1 MAPPHPFGSLRPPA
15 TELSRTCPAGAWGG
29 AFGLRGK
36 SPPASPLGVPGPGPA
51 GPATAP
57 KGGNTLGQ
65 TQTYLAPLA
74 LALRTP
80 AAEWMFPDG
89 GRVGRLARLDWKEG
103 DQTLFFPV
111 TGSTPGAAQAEL
123 WSQMTQIQAEV
134 NRLGACPRLA
144 QEVAPPLLLNAG

>member
-1 MAPPHPFGSLRPPA
+1 M
-15 TELSRTCPAGAWGG
+15 
-29 AFGLRGK
+29 
-36 SPPASPLGVPGPGPA
+36 
-51 GPATAP
+51 
-57 KGGNTLGQ
+57 GQ

-74 LALRTP
+74 VALRTP

-111 TGSTPGAAQAEL
+111 TRSTPGAAQAEL

-134 NRLGACPRLA
+134 NRLEQLLREDGALERFLA
-144 QEVAPPLLLNAG
+144 ISELVSPTLPESPLSPKPLAYGTLAALAVLLLGLLWVFFSAALREERG